1 MIACL
6 SGCDF
11 GLLQQVW
18 YGDSSSAPCWLVGTR
33 SSLSSPQ
40 AARVKG
46 WLPEPSEVHEGMTF
60 MLELIDPLLDP
71 HGETEAA
78 VGSAGMRVLAAWCN
92 RRRLSMTELEDPSLL
107 ALLGEK
113 ATVVP
118 QCTMERADFLKHFE
132 EEVECMNK

>member
-1 MIACL
+1 
-6 SGCDF
+6 
-11 GLLQQVW
+11 
-18 YGDSSSAPCWLVGTR
+18 
-33 SSLSSPQ
+33 
-40 AARVKG
+40 VKG

-78 VGSAGMRVLAAWCN
+78 VDSAGMRVLAAWCN

-118 QCTMERADFLKHFE
+118 QCTYDGTGRLSETFRGGGRMHEQVTTRRQ
-132 EEVECMNK
+132 